1 MSSVNELEWGW
12 GGPTESK
19 EGPWRSGILCCP
31 AWLQPHRPLAGIK
44 AISWLA
50 QGLSCGPGAVA
61 RPQELLG
68 LLSAPYITGMC
79 QPGQGAFE
87 PSLPPLAAGIHP
99 SSLTRT
105 LSRV

>member
-19 EGPWRSGILCCP
+19 EGPWRSGILCCL
-31 AWLQPHRPLAGIK
+31 AWLRPHRNGIT

-50 QGLSCGPGAVA
+50 QGLSGGPGAVA

-68 LLSAPYITGMC
+68 LLSAPCITGMC
-79 QPGQGAFE
+79 QPGQRAFE